1 MAMTD
6 STDSNR
12 RPIKVRSSAWAQKS
26 ARFLVRIPVSPNQIS
41 VASLFF
47 AAIGSALLVCYPAP
61 IGLLGCAA
69 AIQGRL
75 ICNLLDGMVAIEG
88 GQKSPLGQLY
98 NEFPDRIADSLLLV
112 ALGYA
117 IQLPFIGW
125 LGALAAAL
133 TAYIRVFG
141 GSLGLPQDFRGPM
154 AKQHRMAS
162 MTVGCILAAIEQAL
176 TGTVYVLIGTA
187 WIIALGS
194 LATCLTRS
202 HAIAIQLRQDQH

>member
-47 AAIGSALLVCYPAP
+47 AAIGSALLVCYLAP